1 MSTSR
6 RIAFGTLARS
16 TGEAAGKIASLVFFV
31 VIARHLGEE
40 QFGDFIF
47 GLSLSSVLLLLAGL
61 GMQEM
66 IGREVAKDPRRADEL
81 VWNVMVIKALLMVG
95 TLLVIA
101 AVVAIQGRSL
111 ESAAAILIVSVGI
124 GFEYQANTL
133 YAVFDG
139 RERQQYVATTLIVNR
154 MSTALLGIAAAAAGA
169 SLVTIAILFTFG
181 SALGLVTAYW
191 LMHRHVLQ
199 PNTRVDPSAW
209 SGLIRSSLPLGILSL
224 LATISF
230 RTSVVFLGLIAAGSA
245 EVGEY
250 GAAYRLIEATLFIP
264 TAFNAAVLPWFS
276 RQDGAGPIPLSRGFE
291 LGIKTSLALI
301 LPVGL
306 GLALFADPV
315 IDTLYGS
322 DYSGAV
328 VPLQLLAA
336 VAVLWGVN
344 ATVVVVLISRD
355 RPDVY
360 TWPAIVAFVP
370 NLVLSLV
377 LIPPYGEN
385 GAAIAALVAAVALT
399 AMVTPR
405 AARML
410 GDVSWVRILATP
422 IAAGAAMAACA
433 VALSGAPWV
442 AAAIASV
449 VAYAVTFL
457 AVERAFLPR
466 DFAYYAVALRRQG

>member
-16 TGEAAGKIASLVFFV
+16 TGEATGKLASLVFFV
-31 VIARHLGEE
+31 VIARHLGEK

-47 GLSLSSVLLLLAGL
+47 GLSLSSVLLMLAGL

-81 VWNVMVIKALLMVG
+81 LWNVIVIKALLMAG
-95 TLLVIA
+95 ALLVVA

-124 GFEYQANTL
+124 GFEYQAGTL

-154 MSTALLGIAAAAAGA
+154 ISTALLGIGAAAAGA
-169 SLVTIAILFTFG
+169 SLVTISILFTFG
-181 SALGLVTAYW
+181 SFLGLLTAYW
-191 LMHRHVLQ
+191 LMHRYVLR
-199 PNTRVDPSAW
+199 PDSRFDYRAW
-209 SGLIRSSLPLGILSL
+209 PGLIRASLPLGILSI

-245 EVGEY
+245 DVGEY

-276 RQDGAGPIPLSRGFE
+276 RQDGAGPLPLARGFE
-291 LGIKTSLALI
+291 LAIKTVFALI

-315 IDTLYGS
+315 IHTLYGS
-322 DYSGAV
+322 DYAGAV
-328 VPLQLLAA
+328 VPLRLLAA
-336 VAVLWGVN
+336 VAVVWGVN

-360 TWPAIVAFVP
+360 TMPALVAFVP
-370 NLVLSLV
+370 NVVLSLI
-377 LIPPYGEN
+377 LIPAYGEN
-385 GAAIAALVAAVALT
+385 GAAIAALATAVVLAAI
-399 AMVTPR
+399 VTPR
-405 AARML
+405 AARILGTVSFARML
-410 GDVSWVRILATP
+410 STP
-422 IAAGAAMAACA
+422 LVAGAAMALCA

-442 AAAIASV
+442 AAAIASLAV
-449 VAYAVTFL
+449 YAATFL
-457 AVERAFLPR
+457 LAERTFLPS
-466 DFAYYAVALRRQG
+466 DFAYYAVLRRQA